1 MMHWSEVQRLYP
13 DQFILLEE
21 LSSHYKDDKLYVEEV
36 AIVRPIQDA
45 DEAMVAL
52 LRAHDERFIYHT
64 SKEQIIME
72 VRLKPAIR
80 GYSVL

>member
-1 MMHWSEVQRLYP
+1 M
-13 DQFILLEE
+13 LEE